1 MCFVYVW
8 HIGAKGRRVCVQT
21 GASIIFTFVSV
32 PFSPRKMALWNQRNL
47 DPPVVLNAP
56 CKSKHIKS
64 QISALTKTSTSMLN
78 YYSTLN
84 TFEKAAAF
92 ETRFVNRFKF
102 RLRNMHG
109 FQVMRRVN
117 QTLIRIK
124 NLDLVQVIMD
134 LHSFL
139 PESEYIPQTVN
150 LPEAARFH
158 VKQIVNM
165 HLYPTYVMFLGLMGE
180 LWLFSRSV
188 CRRTVQFYDE
198 LYPALEIL
206 PETKVSWLPEHYQLP
221 VSLAAWLGEE
231 YERDILQ
238 CGDANGATSSNWLGS
253 EGDADLFTLLQHSTT
268 DGEEQLLS
276 RKQETEAANKS
287 VEEALT
293 APSFSSV
300 PKAMLLQSLR
310 SDTGEVVERKGRNAP
325 ATQFDAKQLD
335 HIRSKFHV
343 QQFLKQERTN
353 RTDSPAKALTKGL
366 SEQQFG
372 DFNVRLMKE
381 FNRLSSVEFVKFFK
395 EQFLQLVTEGT

>member
-1 MCFVYVW
+1 
-8 HIGAKGRRVCVQT
+8 
-21 GASIIFTFVSV
+21 
-32 PFSPRKMALWNQRNL
+32 MALWNQRNL

-150 LPEAARFH
+150 LPVRSNLEYLLVRMQGLCKLLMRVVYLTKEAARFH

-276 RKQETEAANKS
+276 RKQETEAANKG